1 MKVPVTIGLHT
12 TLVCVAISVLAMGLA
27 SDPAAA
33 QEGCPVPG
41 YTNTG
46 CPVRTDAVIRGVI
59 ESRLA
64 GSVARPGM
72 VRVEVCNGA
81 VTLRGVTTSCARVN
95 LATLLAWS
103 VDGVV
108 SVDNR
113 LRLLGKVESDAELA
127 MAVKNA
133 LARQTYVSQQV
144 NVWAAD
150 GTVRLTGRVATMFD
164 REQAGLV
171 AEGIEGVKAVQ
182 NNLVVNFE
190 GGGPF

>member
-1 MKVPVTIGLHT
+1 MKVPATIGLHI
-12 TLVCVAISVLAMGLA
+12 TLLCVVIGVLAVGLA
-27 SDPAAA
+27 SDPAVA

-46 CPVRTDAVIRGVI
+46 CPVRTDAVIRDVI

-64 GSVARPGM
+64 GSVARPGL
-72 VRVEVCNGA
+72 VTVEVCNGA
-81 VTLRGVTTSCARVN
+81 VTLRGVTSSCAKVK

-113 LRLLGKVESDAELA
+113 LRLLEIAKSDAELA

-133 LARQTYVSQQV
+133 LGRQMYVSQQV
-144 NVWAAD
+144 NVWVAD
-150 GTVRLTGRVATMFD
+150 GTVRLTGEVATMFD